1 MCGGGENMS
10 GNYIG
15 SVKKSFTDFA
25 RRQPQICIL
34 LLLVVIFSLTLKAF
48 TTGANILNMLK
59 QSSILMLL
67 SAGMTFV
74 VITGNLD
81 LSIGSTLSLLL
92 CLSIRLQPN
101 SIAMALIAPFL
112 VAIVI
117 GAFNGYIVGKFNVNS
132 VIVSLA
138 MMSAIAGITLIYTSG
153 SMSRGVPDTAYSYLG
168 TGKVFGI
175 PVYVLIVLFVVI
187 VFELILR
194 KTTFG
199 RNLYYYGVNSEAA
212 SVAGINGQ
220 FLMIMVF
227 LISSLSVAMATIL
240 MGSRL
245 LSASPVAGTGYELD
259 AITAILIGGVSL
271 DGGRGN
277 IINTVIGVLL
287 VTVIINGLTLLNVP
301 FEYRN
306 VVKGLLI
313 LTAILTDRKSRWSY
327 E

>member
-1 MCGGGENMS
+1 MSVEN
-10 GNYIG
+10 IG
-15 SVKKSFTDFA
+15 SVRKNFSDLV
-25 RRQPQICIL
+25 RRQPQLCIL
-34 LLLVVIFSLTLKAF
+34 LLLVVIFSITLKSF
-48 TTGANILNMLK
+48 TTSANIVNMLK

-74 VITGNLD
+74 IITGNLD

-92 CLSIRLQPN
+92 CVSIRLQH
-101 SIAMALIAPFL
+101 SSVAMAIIAPFL
-112 VAIVI
+112 IAIVI
-117 GAFNGYIVGKFNVNS
+117 GVFNGFIVGRFNINS
-132 VIVSLA
+132 VIVTLA
-138 MMSAIAGITLIYTSG
+138 MMSAIAGVTLIYTSG
-153 SMSRGVPDTAYSYLG
+153 YMSRGVPNTAYSFLG
-168 TGKVFGI
+168 TGKVLGI
-175 PVYVLIVLFVVI
+175 PVYVLIVLFVII
-187 VFELILR
+187 VYEFLLR

-212 SVAGINGQ
+212 SVAGINRQ

-271 DGGRGN
+271 DGGRGK
-277 IINTVIGVLL
+277 IINTVIGVFL

-306 VVKGLLI
+306 VVKGMLI
-313 LTAILTDRKSRWSY
+313 LIAILTDRKSRWSY